1 MAEPAEGAYVV
12 LCVGSSK
19 ALDVKGDKDASGT
32 NILQYTKNNS
42 EGQFWFFD
50 KQSNGWQ
57 IICSLTGKALD
68 VKGAR
73 FAAGT
78 NIQQYS
84 DNNKASQRWTVA
96 TDGKSFSYGGTSY
109 PSYTI
114 KPKSNGNFA
123 VSVRNNSNSN
133 NANVELAATSS
144 SSNYQRWILIPAPI
158 LKDNG
163 TYEIV
168 LAADPKMC
176 VNVSASSKANS
187 ANIIVWNRNG
197 NNNQV
202 FRTAIDS
209 QTGLITFYNY
219 NSGKV
224 LNIRGNTSTIKA
236 GSNVIQYTYNGN
248 ANQRW
253 LPVKYGT
260 VKINGVSV
268 PTYVLHAQV
277 GTNLVLD
284 CQGGGKK
291 AKTNIEVWTN
301 GNAINQRFAFVKTEA
316 TGNGIAVPGGIQ
328 QTLFTRN
335 GTGNVTVSGLT
346 FRTGKTM
353 FQSRYRIRYYK
364 KDGSVYQTTRWMNTK
379 DNSSAR
385 DGWGDAWSYT
395 FKATP
400 SLGIVTLPFKKTIGL
415 NSTTQVSAD
424 IFFEVRTYLDSYGGY
439 KAHSTAKATTVK
451 VRQKPTLTLSSA
463 AFYVEDDTVG
473 VRTTLK
479 SSLSTSCVR
488 LRGRLK
494 GSDGRPISEWVDT
507 STFEQKFPLGTKL
520 KRIPNNNEK
529 LTYEY
534 TIILK
539 DNITMN
545 GAPTATF
552 QFGNGTDSLVPTV
565 EFIND
570 GSCSIEVTSTKHKYD
585 CCVMEIN
592 DMDGTKYIRCP
603 QKETTST
610 TRTWKCL
617 PPLNKSV
624 KITVYGYASATTW
637 YYGVKTVKIKSHSFV
652 WNWTQSSSNPY
663 ESFATLLFNNDS
675 PPQQTRQ
682 YSSNLSYQSPAGRIW
697 PVGFATNALTLDLS
711 VEGTIVDP
719 EARYQA
725 AGPLPARGGSDN
737 IRNLISLAG
746 KGIHPIY
753 RTPYGDYYQVGI
765 EQVNVS
771 RKNMWLIDAVVT
783 QHALED

>member
-1 MAEPAEGAYVV
+1 MAEPAEGVYVV

-19 ALDVKGDKDASGT
+19 AMDVKGDKDASGT
-32 NILQYTKNNS
+32 NVFQCTRDNT
-42 EGQFWFFD
+42 EGQFWSFD

-68 VKGAR
+68 VKGAK

-96 TDGKSFSYGGTSY
+96 TDGKSFTYNGTSY

-114 KPKSNGNFA
+114 KSKSNANLAVGIRGNSSA
-123 VSVRNNSNSN
+123 NY
-133 NANVELAATSS
+133 ANVELATAST
-144 SSNYQRWILIPAPI
+144 SNYQRWILIPAPVFRN
-158 LKDNG
+158 NG

-176 VNVSASSKANS
+176 VAVSSGSTANS
-187 ANIIVWNRNG
+187 ANIIVWNRTG
-197 NNNQV
+197 SSAQI
-202 FRTAIDS
+202 FRAAVDE
-209 QTGLITFYNY
+209 QTGLTTFYNHG
-219 NSGKV
+219 SGKV
-224 LNIRGNTSTIKA
+224 LDIRGNESTIKA
-236 GSNVIQYTYNGN
+236 GSNVIQYTYNGGS
-248 ANQRW
+248 NQRW
-253 LPVKYGT
+253 LPVKSGS
-260 VKINGVSV
+260 VKINKVSN
-268 PTYVLHAQV
+268 PTYLLHAQV

-301 GNAINQRFAFVKTEA
+301 KSAVNQRFAFVKAEA
-316 TGNGIAVPGGIQ
+316 TDPNIAVPGGIQ
-328 QTLFTRN
+328 QTLFTR
-335 GTGNVTVSGLT
+335 TGPGKITISGLT

-364 KDGSVYQTTRWMNTK
+364 KDGSIHKTSAWMSTK
-379 DNSSAR
+379 DNSTAR
-385 DGWGDAWSYT
+385 EGWSDAWSYT

-400 SLGIVTLPFKKTIGL
+400 KLGIVTIPFKKTIEL
-415 NSTTQVSAD
+415 TSTNAVSAD
-424 IFFEVRTYLDSYGGY
+424 IFFEVRTYVDDY
-439 KAHSTAKATTVK
+439 KGFKVHSSVKSSTVK

-463 AFYVEDDTVG
+463 AFYVGNNTVG
-473 VRTTLK
+473 VRTTIK
-479 SSLSTSCVR
+479 NSLENGCVR

-494 GSDGRPISEWVDT
+494 GSDGRPISDWVDT
-507 STFEQKFPLGTKL
+507 SVLTQDFPLGTKL
-520 KRIPNNNEK
+520 RRLPNDNEK

-545 GAPTATF
+545 QTKTANF
-552 QFGNGTDSLVPTV
+552 QFKNGAASLSPSVN
-565 EFIND
+565 FIEN
-570 GSCSIEVTSTKHKYD
+570 GSCSLEITSPKHKYD
-585 CCVMEIN
+585 CCVMEIS
-592 DMDGTKYIRCP
+592 DVEGKKFILCP
-603 QKETTST
+603 QKSETNT
-610 TRTWKCL
+610 TRTWKCI

-624 KITVYGYASATTW
+624 KITVYGYRSNTAW
-637 YYGVKTVKIKSHSFV
+637 YYGVKTVKIKSHSFI
-652 WNWTQSSSNPY
+652 WNWTTSSSKPY
-663 ESFATLLFNNDS
+663 EEFATILFNEDA

-682 YSSNLSYQSPAGRIW
+682 YSSNLSYQSPAGRVW
-697 PVGFATNALTLDLS
+697 PVGFATNALTLDVS

-719 EARYQA
+719 NANYHA
-725 AGPLPARGGSDN
+725 MGPLPARGAIEN

-771 RKNMWLIDAVVT
+771 RNDMWISKATVT